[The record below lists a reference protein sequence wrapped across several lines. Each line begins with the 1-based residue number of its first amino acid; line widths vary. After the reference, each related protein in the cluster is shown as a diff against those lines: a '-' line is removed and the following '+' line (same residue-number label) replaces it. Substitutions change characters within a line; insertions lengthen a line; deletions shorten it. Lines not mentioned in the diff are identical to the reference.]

1 MNVLNLIW
9 QLADTRNSGTLNQ
22 TEFIIAMHY
31 ISRISSNPAFVLPKT
46 LPSQTYA
53 EATGKFATSIRRY
66 KTTMVSSPVMRNSST
81 PTIGIR
87 SPVIRNSPV
96 VRNSSTTMGLH
107 SPSIS
112 YSHQVVV
119 VSSEEVER
127 YKPYFDQLDTDN
139 SGFIEAE
146 EAVYFFSHSRLPDS
160 ELGVIWEIADSNHL
174 GKLNL
179 HDFCVAMHLINM
191 RKNNESIDQCKSY
204 HPA

>member
-53 EATGKFATSIRRY
+53 EATGKFATSIRRH
-66 KTTMVSSPVMRNSST
+66 KTTMVSSPVMRNST
-81 PTIGIR
+81 PKEIR

-96 VRNSSTTMGLH
+96 VRNSSTAMEFH

-112 YSHQVVV
+112 AYSHQVI

-127 YKPYFDQLDTDN
+127 YKPYFYQLDTDN
-139 SGFIEAE
+139 SDFIEAE

-160 ELGVIWEIADSNHL
+160 ELGVIWEIADSNRL

-204 HPA
+204 YLA